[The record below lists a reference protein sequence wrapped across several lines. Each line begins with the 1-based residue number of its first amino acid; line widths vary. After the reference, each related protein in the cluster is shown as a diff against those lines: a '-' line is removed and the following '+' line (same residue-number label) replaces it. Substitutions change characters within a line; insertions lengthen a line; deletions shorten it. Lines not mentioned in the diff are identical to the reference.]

1 MALFINTVAALIVLA
16 GVPLTSTCS
25 LAADTDHDLDSILN
39 ALAQRKHAH
48 VEFDERITSSLLKK
62 PLRAS
67 GELFFDAPD
76 RLEKRTSKPAP
87 EDLVVEADVVTIVR
101 GGRRNTIRLSQY
113 PPLRPL
119 LEGIR
124 ATLAGDRAAL
134 QKSFQLTVDRADKAW
149 TLTLRPLPAPAAST
163 YELIRIRGSAGI
175 VLSVMMQRTNGDRTE
190 MSLTGPTG

>member
-1 MALFINTVAALIVLA
+1 MALFINTLAALIVLA
-16 GVPLTSTCS
+16 GVPLTSTRS
-25 LAADTDHDLDSILN
+25 LAAGTDHDLESILST
-39 ALAQRKHAH
+39 LAQRKHAH
-48 VEFDERITSSLLKK
+48 VEFDEQITSSLLKN

-101 GGRRNTIRLSQY
+101 GRRRNTMRLSEY

-124 ATLAGDRAAL
+124 AVLAGDLPTL
-134 QKSFQLTVDRADKAW
+134 QKTFQITVDRADNSW
-149 TLTLRPLPAPAAST
+149 TLTLRPSPAQAAPL
-163 YELIRIRGSAGI
+163 YELIRIRGGAGI
-175 VLSVMMQRTNGDRTE
+175 VRSVMMQRTNGDRTE
-190 MSLTGPTG
+190 MFLTEPAE